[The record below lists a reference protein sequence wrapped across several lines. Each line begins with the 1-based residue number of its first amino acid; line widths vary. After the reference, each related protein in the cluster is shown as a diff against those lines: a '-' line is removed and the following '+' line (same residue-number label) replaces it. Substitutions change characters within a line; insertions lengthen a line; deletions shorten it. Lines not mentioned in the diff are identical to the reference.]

1 MLLGDL
7 NVNFL
12 QPSSALFSHLKQAVL
27 LPLQLSNLIT
37 QPTRFSK
44 SVQTS
49 LDVVLSNS
57 DKVHSGSVKDC
68 EISDH
73 CLVTA
78 ILECVHHLPT
88 GKSTSTKYVRH
99 DFRQFNPDTI
109 QMLLQNADLSQFS
122 SHDDVNS
129 MSSGWCG
136 KVLEALDKVAPL
148 KSCRPGPKK
157 KCPFMSAEL
166 LHLIHSRKAAYRK
179 VHAL

>member
-7 NVNFL
+7 NVNYL
-12 QPSSALFSHLKQAVL
+12 QPISSLFSHLKQAVL

-88 GKSTSTKYVRH
+88 GKSTSTKYVRR
-99 DFRQFNPDTI
+99 DFRQFNPDTF

-122 SHDDVNS
+122 SHNKCKFNVVGMVWKVFRGPGQS
-129 MSSGWCG
+129 CSFEKLPSWAKEEVPIYVSG
-136 KVLEALDKVAPL
+136 VASP
-148 KSCRPGPKK
+148 
-157 KCPFMSAEL
+157 
-166 LHLIHSRKAAYRK
+166 HSQ
-179 VHAL
+179 